1 MGFDEVFRQL
11 RQGEYDHETLRVL
24 GTWSGGVNRRGIPD
38 DIRDPNLLRGLFI
51 EYMTFCEINP
61 LYEGKAT
68 KYGHSAIPK
77 KRIISGRGFCV
88 YIGKSSS
95 WLMRAYN
102 RARERGD
109 EEFMEVVSW
118 IMDVVNNDKYEGAAA
133 GLYSPSFV
141 AKDLSASGSADAGIG
156 GSRVETKKLP
166 SIKILT
172 VGGYT
177 PLPDDEVLDDSEDI
191 QVF

>member
-11 RQGEYDHETLRVL
+11 RPGEYDEATLRVL
-24 GTWSGGVNRRGIPD
+24 GTWSGGINRRGIPD
-38 DIRDPNLLRGLFI
+38 DIRDPDLLRGLFI
-51 EYMTFCEINP
+51 EYVTFCEINP

-68 KYGHSAIPK
+68 KWGHVSIPK

-88 YIGKSSS
+88 YIGRSSS
-95 WLMRAYN
+95 WLIRAYN
-102 RARERGD
+102 RARDRGD
-109 EEFMEVVSW
+109 EEFVEVVSW

-141 AKDLSASGSADAGIG
+141 AKDFSSSGITDPGIG
-156 GSRVETKKLP
+156 GTDVEAKKLP